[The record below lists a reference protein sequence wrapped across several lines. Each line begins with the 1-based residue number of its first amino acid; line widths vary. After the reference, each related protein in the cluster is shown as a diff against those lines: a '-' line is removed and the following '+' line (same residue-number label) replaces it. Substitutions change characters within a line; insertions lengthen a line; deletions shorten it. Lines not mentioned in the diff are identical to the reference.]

1 MTVEYKK
8 IEDINKI
15 DIAYYITDNVK
26 RNENIIKQLKDD
38 LVIDLRVISSVSEI
52 EGLIINEDTNVFFID
67 QRIHNDSSAGLRICN
82 YLRENGFRGI
92 TVLCVDES
100 IDEVS
105 NYLVTSIGFDNFLPL
120 NSNLKTIRNQI
131 HWAVLNRRR
140 KNKNILQFDNNPD
153 SLFTLDSDGTVYD
166 INKTATIGCSY
177 TPKEIVT
184 NKINIRDVGT
194 LPTFEEH
201 IKPLII
207 KENINKIFE
216 HTSDEEGDDV
226 TMSQVKVNITSLPMI
241 GLVATVFKTNI
252 TKVMFTRT
260 LDILTN
266 SVELLSHRD
275 NYTAGHSSRVFYYCM
290 NIVNKMNL
298 TLDKKFT
305 KNLYCAAL
313 LHDIG
318 KIGVKDQ
325 ILLKPGKLSDDEF
338 KELSS
343 HPLKG
348 CNMLERYK
356 FLKDCIDL
364 IKFHHERPD
373 GKGYPERLTGKDIP
387 LGAAIIAVADSF
399 DAMTSNRPYR
409 TSLDY
414 KKAVKELEN
423 YAGEQW
429 DFDIAQV
436 FLSIISPELVRKIR
450 DASEKPLE
458 VIAREILA
466 FLKTAK

>member
-1 MTVEYKK
+1 MAVEYRK

-15 DIAYYITDNVK
+15 NIAYYVTDNIK
-26 RNENIIKQLKDD
+26 RNEKVIKHLKND
-38 LVIDLRVISSVSEI
+38 LVIDLKIINDVSRV
-52 EGLIINEDTNVFFID
+52 EGIIINENSDVFFID
-67 QRIHNDSSAGLRICN
+67 QNLHDDNSAGLRFCN

-92 TVLCVDES
+92 TILCVNEP
-100 IDEVS
+100 IDEIS

-120 NSNLKTIRNQI
+120 ESNLKTIRNQI

-153 SLFTLDSDGTVYD
+153 SLITLDKNGNIYD
-166 INKTATIGCSY
+166 INKTATMRCPY

-184 NKINIRDVGT
+184 NKINIKDVGI
-194 LPTFEEH
+194 LPTFDQH

-216 HTSDEEGDDV
+216 QTSDENGDDV
-226 TMSQVKVNITSLPMI
+226 TMSQIKVNITSMPMI

-275 NYTAGHSSRVFYYCM
+275 NYTAGHSSRVFYYCV

-298 TLDKKFT
+298 VLDKKFT

-325 ILLKPGKLSDDEF
+325 ILLKKGKLNTDEF

-343 HPLKG
+343 HPQKG
-348 CNMLERYK
+348 CNMLERYN

-373 GKGYPERLTGKDIP
+373 GKGYPDNLTGKDIP

-409 TSLDY
+409 SSLDY
-414 KKAVKELEN
+414 NKAVKEVEI
-423 YAGEQW
+423 YAGEQF
-429 DFDIAQV
+429 DFDIARV
-436 FLSIISPELVRKIR
+436 FLSIISPGLVKKIR
-450 DASEKPLE
+450 EASEKPLE
-458 VIAREILA
+458 VIAKEILA
-466 FLKTAK
+466 FLKIAT